1 VSREKNVK
9 INPGGTVFNT
19 ARQCLLCTDDVV
31 VLGLVGTIEDTTTL
45 ASQTGLTTNIFR
57 TKYMIDRKK

>member
-1 VSREKNVK
+1 VSREQNVK

-31 VLGLVGTIEDTTTL
+31 VLGLAGTIEDMTSL
-45 ASQTGLTTNIFR
+45 ASQTGLTTNIFK
-57 TKYMIDRKK
+57 TKCMINRKK